1 VNTVFLVLPDVPA
14 AAAAAEREHLARML
28 LAAGYEP
35 RSLDTAD
42 ALSALSTHNAGAHFV
57 IDVESSVILEA
68 FLMASPEVAE
78 RTVLLT
84 SVEASMLS
92 RVQTAAGRNVLGFF
106 LRPCDLETIAMRLPP
121 LPRAS
126 ERPSSSEHPRIPSAP
141 PSTALLPPLGIRQSA
156 HPPAP
161 SSPVPK
167 STPAPTS
174 APSSPPRPSE
184 RPDSFGPQASHTSLS
199 AELATL
205 LSDAESRLRTGR
217 PAEHAQEEDGL
228 LLSPEDEV
236 ENVLPQDVL
245 AALDLPLDDDRED
258 FLTDTVHGT
267 MSTAGKTT
275 EGSFDHQ
282 TTGTGRDRTENLST
296 PEPAELRAPHA
307 EARVTKPAALRER
320 ERETLRRVI
329 THQRDT
335 FSALADPIIK
345 HASCILT
352 FESHGEPQS
361 RIFRLVLSEGAITS
375 VASTAEDDSLVLFLV
390 ERGDL
395 LKSDAESLLRKIP
408 REPRY
413 SAAALVAHG
422 ILENEELWDVLRS
435 HAAWLLVK
443 LGGLGRASVTQEPH
457 ATDRDAPSVFGASTG
472 AAIFVDT
479 VRRTVS
485 PADAE
490 QELGGLQAIFGDGP
504 QASLLEECALE
515 ETLQNMQ
522 IACVGKTLADI
533 LKQALA
539 PNDDVTVV
547 LYALTLLG
555 VFEGHERSQ
564 KPKAPDSRRGEQ
576 NAERELDDETR
587 RQRIKARA
595 ALVSDGDYFSLL
607 GVAEAATGYEIRK
620 SFLAL
625 RREFEPSRILTSR
638 TLDLKDDVLRIVYVL
653 EEAYEILR
661 DNVRRERYRK
671 AIRLASSRPGEL

>member
-1 VNTVFLVLPDVPA
+1 VNTVFLVLPE
-14 AAAAAEREHLARML
+14 AAAAEREFLTQRL
-28 LAAGYEP
+28 RAAGYAP

-42 ALSALSTHNAGAHFV
+42 ALSALSKDHARAHFV

-68 FLMASPEVAE
+68 FLMASANVAE

-92 RVQTAAGRNVLGFF
+92 RVQNAAGRNVMGFF
-106 LRPCDLETIAMRLPP
+106 LRPCDLEAIVMRLPP
-121 LPRAS
+121 LLLES
-126 ERPSSSEHPRIPSAP
+126 ERPSSEHARIPSAP
-141 PSTALLPPLGIRQSA
+141 PSAALLPPLGIRQSA
-156 HPPAP
+156 PPPAP
-161 SSPVPK
+161 SSPAPA
-167 STPAPTS
+167 SAPAPTS

-184 RPDSFGPQASHTSLS
+184 RPDSFGPYAPHTSLS
-199 AELATL
+199 SELATL

-217 PAEHAQEEDGL
+217 PAEHAQEEDGI

-258 FLTDTVHGT
+258 FLTDTVHGA
-267 MSTAGKTT
+267 MATAGKTT
-275 EGSFDHQ
+275 EGHFDHQ
-282 TTGTGRDRTENLST
+282 TTGTGTGRTENPNT
-296 PEPAELRAPHA
+296 PEPAPAHALAKA
-307 EARVTKPAALRER
+307 EARVTRVTKPAA

-329 THQRDT
+329 THKRDT

-361 RIFRLVLSEGAITS
+361 RSFRLVLSDGAITS
-375 VASTAEDDSLVLFLV
+375 VASTAEEDSLVLFLV

-395 LKSDAESLLRKIP
+395 LKSDAQNLLRKIP

-422 ILENEELWDVLRS
+422 VLENEELWDVLRS

-443 LGGLGRASVTQEPH
+443 LGGLDHASVTQESH
-457 ATDRDAPSVFGASTG
+457 TADRDAPSVFGASTG

-490 QELGGLQAIFGDGP
+490 QELGGLNAVFDDGP
-504 QASLLEECALE
+504 RVNLLEECALE
-515 ETLQNMQ
+515 ETFQGLRS
-522 IACVGKTLADI
+522 ACVGKPLTEI
-533 LKQALA
+533 LKQGQT
-539 PNDDVTVV
+539 PSDDVTVV

-555 VFEGHERSQ
+555 VLACQELSKQPGEAGLQREGRKQ
-564 KPKAPDSRRGEQ
+564 D
-576 NAERELDDETR
+576 AERVLDDETR

-595 ALVSDGDYFSLL
+595 ALVNDGDYFSLL

-620 SFLAL
+620 SFLSL